1 MDKLI
6 IMNVQM
12 KQSLKRKAKK
22 MADAADLTLSQW
34 IRRKITEAKK

>member
-12 KQSLKRKAKK
+12 PQSLKKKAKK
-22 MADAADLTLSQW
+22 LAGDADLTLSQW